1 MTHRRF
7 RTHTAADGF
16 DRSAEQYERA
26 RPGYPVAAVRTL
38 AKALGIGP
46 GRTVVELASGTGK
59 FTRALLPF
67 GATIVGVE
75 PLEGMR
81 AVFERVVPT
90 VAVLPGTAES
100 IPLPAGFADAVVV
113 AAAFHWFRP
122 RPAVREIARVLRPA
136 GGIGLVWNTRDD
148 ASPFSAGMS
157 VIVDRYRGSAPRA
170 RPGGSETAFGRP
182 GSPFRPLHYRRF
194 RQVQRLTL
202 SGAVD
207 RVLCVSYIASLPA
220 NEQRRIA
227 VEVRALFRRVRSAE
241 RGSIALPYWTDIYWA
256 RRR

>member
-1 MTHRRF
+1 VAHRRF

-16 DRSAEQYERA
+16 DRSAERYERA
-26 RPGYPVAAVRTL
+26 RPGYPPAAVRTL
-38 AKALGIGP
+38 AAALGIGP

-59 FTRALLPF
+59 FTRTLLPF
-67 GATIVGVE
+67 GATIVGIE
-75 PLEGMR
+75 PLDGMR

-136 GGIGLVWNTRDD
+136 GGIGLAWNTRDD
-148 ASPFSAGMS
+148 SSPFSAGMTK
-157 VIVDRYRGSAPRA
+157 IVDRYRGSAPRA
-170 RPGGSETAFGRP
+170 RPVGWESAFDRP

-194 RQVQRLTL
+194 RQLQRLTVT
-202 SGAVD
+202 GAVD
-207 RVLCVSYIASLPA
+207 RVLCVSYIAGLPTA
-220 NEQRRIA
+220 EQRRIA
-227 VEVRALFRRVRSAE
+227 VEVRTLFRRADVHR
-241 RGSIALPYWTDIYWA
+241 RGSIALPYWTEIYWA